1 VFAIPSQLLLKLTFY
16 MSMMQSTLDFLPVF
30 CAIALYLARIREFF
44 VKRHVVT
51 GQVNERATFLALLL
65 SGTLVVTLALVE
77 YLVRGT
83 GFQPIN
89 FAAGVIIAGLSF
101 VVRAAAVRA
110 LGRMWSVHI
119 EIRREHELVRSG
131 PFGWVRHPIYL
142 AAILE
147 LVGEM
152 LIMNSVYTWIV
163 FWGLFVPSLF
173 ARIRLEERAMITQF
187 GDAYLGYRKTTP
199 AVLPWRGRTC

>member
-1 VFAIPSQLLLKLTFY
+1 
-16 MSMMQSTLDFLPVF
+16 MQSFLDLLPVL
-30 CAIALYLARIREFF
+30 CAIGLYGARIREFF
-44 VKRHVVT
+44 VKRNVVS
-51 GQVNERATFLALLL
+51 GEINERATFLGLLI

-83 GFQPIN
+83 GFHVIN
-89 FAAGVIIAGLSF
+89 FVAGIIVAGLSF

-119 EIRREHELVRSG
+119 EIRREHELVRGG

-147 LVGEM
+147 LVGAM
-152 LIMNSVYTWIV
+152 LFMNSIYTWIV
-163 FWGLFVPSLF
+163 FVVLFVPSLV
-173 ARIRLEERAMITQF
+173 ARIRLEERAMIAQF
-187 GDAYLGYRKTTP
+187 GDAYVQYRKTTP